1 MIVYRISRITAAVLS
16 SLVAVNTIAAS
27 AESSRGSPEKSTCS
41 ISVPFTVKDK
51 KGWIPDGTVFS
62 VKLSAQGD
70 APLPEKT
77 LYTVDVSGSFE
88 FGPIIFDEPDN
99 YEYTISEVAYDDS
112 NVIFDKT
119 IYRLHAVTIYN
130 EDGELVCGFS
140 LTDGTGSAKPADIE
154 FDNDYVK
161 PPSEH
166 IIETDD
172 SQKEQDVEPDSSEPP
187 PEPASGADSRP
198 PGKDKSSV
206 PKEESVSS
214 SSKESVSTASSRA
227 SPWNTVLPPNTGS
240 AVTIG
245 ISSVMVIGLAV
256 IVLTKRRNTGD
267 DEPPDERSG

>member
-16 SLVAVNTIAAS
+16 SLVAVNSITAS
-27 AESSRGSPEKSTCS
+27 AESIRGSPKKSTCS

-51 KGWIPDGTVFS
+51 NGWIPDGTVFS

-99 YEYTISEVAYDDS
+99 YEYIISEVVYDDS
-112 NVIFDKT
+112 NVIFDQTTYK
-119 IYRLHAVTIYN
+119 LHAVTIYN
-130 EDGELVCGFS
+130 EEGDLVCGFS
-140 LTDGTGSAKPADIE
+140 LTDSTGSAKPDDIE

-161 PPSEH
+161 PPPERDP
-166 IIETDD
+166 ETDD
-172 SQKEQDVEPDSSEPP
+172 SERDQDVAPDDSEPAAEPDSR
-187 PEPASGADSRP
+187 PAGREE
-198 PGKDKSSV
+198 SSV
-206 PKEESVSS
+206 PKEESVSIS
-214 SSKESVSTASSRA
+214 SNASISTASSRA

-245 ISSVMVIGLAV
+245 ISSLMVIGLAV
-256 IVLTKRRNTGD
+256 IVLAKRRNTGD
-267 DEPPDERSG
+267 DEPPDKRLG